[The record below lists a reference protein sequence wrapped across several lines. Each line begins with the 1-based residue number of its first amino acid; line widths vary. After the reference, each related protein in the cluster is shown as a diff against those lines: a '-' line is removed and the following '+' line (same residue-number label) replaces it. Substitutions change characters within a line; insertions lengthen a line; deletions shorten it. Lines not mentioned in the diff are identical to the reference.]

1 MEAHRPGDP
10 TFDIGAR
17 KTQSLPNR
25 INNNFTGNDVLKA
38 DDIII
43 IPKQPI
49 IYEHVVWNSMC
60 KNVLVGLIVCQLL
73 RLDETPQYFYLYPE
87 SLRMLIRKSPRHTR
101 AQYES
106 LVSING
112 IPAKQW
118 FQDRLNNGNDIV
130 SLLEGKVLKVVARS
144 QQEGYVYV
152 GTRESESK
160 IVLPALSFDLL
171 EGFELDKQLKIYK
184 ENNLELTKIQERVH
198 SIKTKYNLGF
208 DIFIKTHK
216 IDSQTLPK
224 LDCEKIIQG
233 ENIIKNYHNAIKAEE
248 ITQKY
253 PLGVKIIFNNQYLDL
268 HNEFIINQI
277 ISLESKIRDTQ
288 LQIEE
293 TERQNIR
300 EQKYIKSP
308 YRDLILKSMDHVEK
322 DHYSKCTIVEVRR
335 GIGNCPDV
343 IIFGKNLDDLIYNI
357 CHDVYAYR
365 TLTHSEQLFVLEYK
379 QGTSK
384 GDLLRKIID
393 CINKYC
399 GE

>member
-293 TERQNIR
+293 SER
-300 EQKYIKSP
+300 
-308 YRDLILKSMDHVEK
+308 
-322 DHYSKCTIVEVRR
+322 
-335 GIGNCPDV
+335 
-343 IIFGKNLDDLIYNI
+343 
-357 CHDVYAYR
+357 
-365 TLTHSEQLFVLEYK
+365 
-379 QGTSK
+379 
-384 GDLLRKIID
+384 
-393 CINKYC
+393 
-399 GE
+399 